1 MQIFIAPHSGFC
13 FGVRNAINTGE
24 KIIKEKKSPVASWG
38 PLIHNPQEV
47 SRLEKMGIIS
57 RENFEDI
64 KENSLVIRTHGVPP
78 EVFTEA
84 KKHNLEIID
93 CTCPFVSKVQRIA
106 QEYSEK
112 GYTIL
117 VLGDPEHPEI
127 KGVLGWAQGK
137 GITCQSFDQ
146 LKKMQLNDKIC
157 FVAQTT
163 EKIEKFNEMEEY
175 LKEKIEDLIVYN
187 TICSATR
194 QRQQASFELSEKVDL
209 MIVVGGLNSA
219 NTQKLAKI
227 CSETG
232 TPTKHIENAQELKD
246 DWFSGIEKVGVTAGA
261 STPEWIIEEVVRVME
276 EIKNQQEENQQEE
289 NNVEVEIQE
298 HLDQGM
304 TKFGDIKPGD
314 ILTGTVVQINNDEVL
329 VDVGGKSEGIIP
341 VNELSYRKVED
352 PNDLVKVGEEI
363 KVLVLKVENAEGNM
377 IISKRRAEQEEGL
390 KKLEEAFKAE
400 EIIEAEV
407 TEVVKGGILVDVGVR
422 GFIPASLVER
432 GYVEDLEQYV
442 GQKLRL
448 KVIEL
453 DTKNRKAVLSRK
465 AVLDA
470 EYEEQKEKT
479 WAELAEGQTRQGT
492 VQRITDFGAFVDL
505 GGVDGLLHVSEMAW
519 GRVNHPRDIVKEGD
533 KIDVYVISVDREKER
548 VSLGLK
554 QLTSSPWETIVNQY
568 SIGSQIKGKV
578 VRIAPFGV
586 FVELLPGVDG
596 LVHIS
601 QLAWERVEKPEDVVS
616 IGEEVDVVI
625 LDIDQANK
633 KIGLS
638 IKEAKEKPVK
648 EKKVATKE
656 PVEHKEESGVTI
668 GDLVGDIFNELK

>member
-1 MQIFIAPHSGFC
+1 
-13 FGVRNAINTGE
+13 
-24 KIIKEKKSPVASWG
+24 
-38 PLIHNPQEV
+38 
-47 SRLEKMGIIS
+47 
-57 RENFEDI
+57 
-64 KENSLVIRTHGVPP
+64 
-78 EVFTEA
+78 
-84 KKHNLEIID
+84 
-93 CTCPFVSKVQRIA
+93 
-106 QEYSEK
+106 
-112 GYTIL
+112 
-117 VLGDPEHPEI
+117 
-127 KGVLGWAQGK
+127 
-137 GITCQSFDQ
+137 
-146 LKKMQLNDKIC
+146 MQLNDKIC

-390 KKLEEAFKAE
+390 K
-400 EIIEAEV
+400 
-407 TEVVKGGILVDVGVR
+407 
-422 GFIPASLVER
+422 
-432 GYVEDLEQYV
+432 
-442 GQKLRL
+442 
-448 KVIEL
+448 
-453 DTKNRKAVLSRK
+453 N
-465 AVLDA
+465 
-470 EYEEQKEKT
+470 
-479 WAELAEGQTRQGT
+479 
-492 VQRITDFGAFVDL
+492 
-505 GGVDGLLHVSEMAW
+505 
-519 GRVNHPRDIVKEGD
+519 
-533 KIDVYVISVDREKER
+533 
-548 VSLGLK
+548 
-554 QLTSSPWETIVNQY
+554 
-568 SIGSQIKGKV
+568 
-578 VRIAPFGV
+578 
-586 FVELLPGVDG
+586 
-596 LVHIS
+596 
-601 QLAWERVEKPEDVVS
+601 
-616 IGEEVDVVI
+616 
-625 LDIDQANK
+625 
-633 KIGLS
+633 
-638 IKEAKEKPVK
+638 
-648 EKKVATKE
+648 
-656 PVEHKEESGVTI
+656 
-668 GDLVGDIFNELK
+668 